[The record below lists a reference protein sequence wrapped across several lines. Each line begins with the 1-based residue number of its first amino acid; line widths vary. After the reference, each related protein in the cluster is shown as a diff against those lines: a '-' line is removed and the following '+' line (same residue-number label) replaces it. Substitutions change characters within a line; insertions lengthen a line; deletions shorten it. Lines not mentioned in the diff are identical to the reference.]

1 MEIHNECFA
10 STKKGGRRKT
20 AVGAYR
26 IKSRISRS
34 LRLLSRELNRLYN
47 EGKVPMEDY
56 NILRTCLSHYT
67 EYVPIDKRIKLR
79 QEEEEE

>member
-1 MEIHNECFA
+1 MEIHEECFA
-10 STKKGGRRKT
+10 AKKGSRRKT
-20 AVGAYR
+20 AVPAYR

-34 LRLLSRELNRLYN
+34 LKLLSRELNRLYN

-67 EYVPIDKRIKLR
+67 EYVPVDKRYKLA
-79 QEEEEE
+79 QEE

>member
-1 MEIHNECFA
+1 MEIHDQCFA
-10 STKKGGRRKT
+10 AKKGRRRKT
-20 AVGAYR
+20 AVPAYR

-34 LRLLSRELNRLYN
+34 LKLLSRELNRLYN

-67 EYVPIDKRIKLR
+67 EYVPVDKRYKLK
-79 QEEEEE
+79 QEE

>member
-1 MEIHNECFA
+1 
-10 STKKGGRRKT
+10 
-20 AVGAYR
+20 
-26 IKSRISRS
+26 
-34 LRLLSRELNRLYN
+34 
-47 EGKVPMEDY
+47 MEDY